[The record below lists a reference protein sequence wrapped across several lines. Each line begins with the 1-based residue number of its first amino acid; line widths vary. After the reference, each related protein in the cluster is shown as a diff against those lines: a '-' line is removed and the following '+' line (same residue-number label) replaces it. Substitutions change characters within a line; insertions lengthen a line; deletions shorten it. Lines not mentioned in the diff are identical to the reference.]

1 MAHDLTAGPVLRIHQ
16 ALHGYARGHQRLSG
30 SVEVRPRD
38 AKTML
43 VLSDISGPG
52 VRPGDDG
59 YLTGY
64 PISESGLYVLAR
76 TWAAPEM
83 PRPGCVWTHSLLIDF
98 ADLATLADPAGL
110 LALFRRPEPG
120 DFSSY
125 ARTLTLKTDQVARQ
139 LLGSQSVD
147 FARRIASGLYEKA
160 KSRIIASRPHDADA
174 DQIVIAVWAQQW
186 PRLRRAFRFC
196 TLAGA
201 ERAADGGFDLQLV
214 GGERSIRSR
223 FADAIDIGSVD
234 PVQAAWLDDVIGDF
248 VAPDSRGLRTF
259 MRRAGGDLDSGR
271 EAFAPICRLHV
282 LTMAFGKDPYA
293 IPEAVRLIHEQLG
306 SSDARTARG
315 LVTTEALKQSSLNDV
330 SLDFVLSGLDLA
342 DEAAV
347 TEYKGQL
354 GAQIWRR
361 DPARLAKMLA
371 GGERERTIADGA
383 FGSLTEEELLAGAVR
398 SPELASLVIARKP
411 DLVVAPG
418 FWSAR
423 SIASDGVFALLPG
436 RPDLA
441 APAVAAMIEGGRDD
455 LARKAITALGG
466 PLVLGVL
473 AACWQTRDSGASLRW
488 LKAACADAGA
498 VAEFFGTASS
508 VPGEMLVAIAKST
521 LPDAVPNDYGNDPWL
536 RILASSTPTYAEMDT
551 YLASYLLARSLGWRS
566 RNPAELVQYGFD
578 AVYGALSRDRLPE
591 HAWRLLEDRLPWVLP
606 LLSWDRCL
614 RARNAIAAL
623 FVDRNLP
630 PAVFARVSEDDTY
643 FAHLVNA
650 AARTYRG
657 RDYLNRVRVELG
669 TETEKYASRR
679 RVVDDLVDRR

>member
-1 MAHDLTAGPVLRIHQ
+1 MAHGIAAGLILQIHQ
-16 ALHGYARGHQRLSG
+16 ALHGYSRGHQRLSG
-30 SVEVRPRD
+30 SSQVRPRD

-64 PISESGLYVLAR
+64 PLSESGLYVLAR

-98 ADLATLADPAGL
+98 ADLAALADPAAL
-110 LALFRRPEPG
+110 LELFRRPEAD
-120 DFSSY
+120 DFLRYGEALALETGRVS
-125 ARTLTLKTDQVARQ
+125 RKV
-139 LLGSQSVD
+139 GSESVE
-147 FARRIASGLYEKA
+147 FARRLASGLYGKA
-160 KSRIIASRPHDADA
+160 RNPIVAARPQDADC
-174 DQIVIAVWAQQW
+174 DQVVMALWAQQW

-201 ERAADGGFDLQLV
+201 DRTADGSFDLQLL
-214 GGERSIRSR
+214 GDERATRSR
-223 FADAIDIGSVD
+223 FADAIDVGGLV
-234 PVQAAWLDDVIGDF
+234 PTPAAWLDDAIGDLL
-248 VAPDSRGLRTF
+248 APDSRGLRTF
-259 MRRAGGDLDSGR
+259 MRSTGGDIDAGR
-271 EAFAPICRLHV
+271 EAFAPLCRLHV
-282 LTMAFGKDPYA
+282 LTRAFGVDPHA
-293 IPEAVRLIHEQLG
+293 VGEAVRLIDNQLG
-306 SSDARTARG
+306 SSNAGTARA
-315 LVTTEALKQSSLNDV
+315 LVTTEAIKQPSLDDAG
-330 SLDFVLSGLDLA
+330 LDFVLSSLELA
-342 DEAAV
+342 DQAAV
-347 TEYKGQL
+347 SEHGGRL
-354 GAQIWRR
+354 GGQIWRR
-361 DPARLAKMLA
+361 DPARLATMLT

-383 FGSLTEEELLAGAVR
+383 FGSLTAEELVAGAVR

-423 SIASDGVFALLPG
+423 SIASDGAFALLSE

-455 LARKAITALGG
+455 LVGKAITALGS
-466 PLVLGVL
+466 PVVLRVL
-473 AACWQTRDSGASLRW
+473 AEHWQARDSGAGQRW
-488 LKAACADAGA
+488 LKAACADTGA

-508 VPGEMLVAIAKST
+508 VPSEMLVAIAKST
-521 LPDAVPNDYGNDPWL
+521 SPDAVPNDYGNDPWL
-536 RILASSTPTYAEMDT
+536 RVLASSTPTSAQIDT

-578 AVYGALSRDRLPE
+578 AAYGALSRERLPE
-591 HAWRLLEDRLPWVLP
+591 HTWHLLENRLPWVLP
-606 LLSWDRCL
+606 FLSWDRCL
-614 RARNAIAAL
+614 RVRNAIAAL

-650 AARTYRG
+650 AGRTYRG
-657 RDYLNRVRVELG
+657 RDYLNRVRIELR

-679 RVVDDLVDRR
+679 GIVDDLVDR